1 VRDDISCEVDLAN
14 SPVFH
19 FKKYA
24 HVKFSEIQEKI
35 SEQGALKEESRL
47 KYLWNKRIDTD
58 GGTPK
63 KNALCLFCGTPKS
76 SENNF

>member
-1 VRDDISCEVDLAN
+1 VRNDIGCEVDLAN

-35 SEQGALKEESRL
+35 SEQAALKEESRL

-58 GGTPK
+58 NSLEEK
-63 KNALCLFCGTPKS
+63 RAAFD
-76 SENNF
+76 NFSITHVARIII

>member
-1 VRDDISCEVDLAN
+1 VQGAEASKILAN

-35 SEQGALKEESRL
+35 SEQAALKEESRL
-47 KYLWNKRIDTD
+47 
-58 GGTPK
+58 
-63 KNALCLFCGTPKS
+63 
-76 SENNF
+76 